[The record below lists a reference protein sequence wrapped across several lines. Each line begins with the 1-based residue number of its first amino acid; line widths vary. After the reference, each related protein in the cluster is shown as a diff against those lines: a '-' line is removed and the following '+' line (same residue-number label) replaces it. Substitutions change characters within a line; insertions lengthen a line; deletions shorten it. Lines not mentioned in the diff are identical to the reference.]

1 MAVIDQPNQTKPHAL
16 IGLLS
21 RSNFISIVS
30 IALGLLVWEVC
41 ARLFIDPF
49 FLPPVSVIFL
59 GAVELFQQDL
69 LLTHIGVSLMR
80 ILGGWLLGSLVAI
93 PLGLLVGS
101 FLTAKRVIDPY
112 IHFLRF
118 IPAIALVTLFI
129 VWFGVGE
136 LSKILLVMYATA
148 FIVMVN
154 TATGVGTVHQNKR
167 LAARTFGASTW
178 QIFWRVTVPSAMPS
192 IYVGMRL
199 ALASSF
205 LVIVA
210 VEMLAAESGLGYLIW
225 TSKLYFKID
234 WMFVG
239 IFLLGFLGLLTDYA
253 WKMFG
258 KHVIGRFVR
267 TAANY

>member
-1 MAVIDQPNQTKPHAL
+1 MSAASTKSTIRMSWFGGSLISPIAIF
-16 IGLLS
+16 IGL
-21 RSNFISIVS
+21 
-30 IALGLLVWEVC
+30 AVWEFS
-41 ARLFIDPF
+41 ARFLIDPF
-49 FLPPVSVIFL
+49 FLPPVSAVFM
-59 GAVELFQQDL
+59 GAVELYQKGT
-69 LLTHIGVSLMR
+69 LLTHIQFSLMR
-80 ILGGWLLGSLVAI
+80 IIGGWLLGSLVAI
-93 PLGLLVGS
+93 PIGLLVGS
-101 FLTAKRVIDPY
+101 FLTARKIIDPY

-148 FIVMVN
+148 FIVIVN
-154 TATGVGTVHQNKR
+154 TATGVVTIHENKR
-167 LAARTFGASTW
+167 LAAKTFGASTM
-178 QIFWRVTVPSAMPS
+178 QIFRRVTIPASMPA

-239 IFLLGFLGLLTDYA
+239 IFLLGFLGLITDFL
-253 WKMFG
+253 WKIFG
-258 KHVIGRFVR
+258 KYVIGRYVR
-267 TAANY
+267 AAANY

>member
-1 MAVIDQPNQTKPHAL
+1 MAVIDQPGSRKTAGATRFVLAASL
-16 IGLLS
+16 ISPLSILVGLL
-21 RSNFISIVS
+21 
-30 IALGLLVWEVC
+30 AWEIG
-41 ARLFIDPF
+41 ARAFIDPF
-49 FLPPVSVIFL
+49 FLPPVSAIFR
-59 GAVELFQQDL
+59 GAVELHQQGL
-69 LLTHIGVSLMR
+69 LFAHIWASLVR

-93 PLGLLVGS
+93 PIGLLVGS
-101 FLTAKRVIDPY
+101 FINAKRVIDPY

-154 TATGVGTVHQNKR
+154 TATGVVTIPQNKK
-167 LAARTFGASTW
+167 LAALTFGATTW
-178 QIFWRVTVPSAMPS
+178 QIFWKVTIPAAMPA

-239 IFLLGFLGLLTDYA
+239 IFLLGFLGLLTDYL

-267 TAANY
+267 SAANY